1 MQPSESSFDRVKS
14 LLGKMDRS
22 IDDARRRR
30 LHDPEEDI
38 VAEQSSDN
46 QTPPAQAADQAAKTG
61 AAPQHQPE
69 RPASK
74 YGRAR
79 PLRELGNPNGS
90 AWQAV

>member
-30 LHDPEEDI
+30 LHDPEE
-38 VAEQSSDN
+38 E
-46 QTPPAQAADQAAKTG
+46 PAADPQAECLTTTDH
-61 AAPQHQPE
+61 AAPGTTPAE
-69 RPASK
+69 ETAVPAPARPTSK